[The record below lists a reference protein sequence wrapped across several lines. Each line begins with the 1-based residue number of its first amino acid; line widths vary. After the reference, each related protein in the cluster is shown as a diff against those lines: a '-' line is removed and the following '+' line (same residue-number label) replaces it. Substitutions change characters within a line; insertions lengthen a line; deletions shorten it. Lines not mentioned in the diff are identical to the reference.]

1 MNPTQRR
8 CGLWSMRIYMLQP
21 NNQQPSR
28 SRTAAIVRL
37 YTLKLTH
44 NLAWPKR
51 HALEVWIGSFSSS
64 IDIEKGT
71 HCEMQHFGSRRRRG
85 SSNSRS
91 LFHDSCRW
99 ASYVSVKGSW
109 PAPHVSP
116 WLQGVTWLPANLRRK
131 KRINKS
137 RLVAGWRIEVQT
149 TMLYERI
156 CISVERVECFV
167 ETPKGSE
174 LWVVGWSIMDL
185 QS

>member
-1 MNPTQRR
+1 MWLIRLKPTRNLPKSKSVILENESNSTL
-8 CGLWSMRIYMLQP
+8 LWSMIYANLYASAKY
-21 NNQQPSR
+21 QQPSR

-99 ASYVSVKGSW
+99 ASYVSVLPPTTNTNWRWRVPGPRPTCLRDFK
-109 PAPHVSP
+109 V
-116 WLQGVTWLPANLRRK
+116 WLDYLQIREGK
-131 KRINKS
+131 K
-137 RLVAGWRIEVQT
+137 E
-149 TMLYERI
+149 
-156 CISVERVECFV
+156 
-167 ETPKGSE
+167 
-174 LWVVGWSIMDL
+174 
-185 QS
+185 